1 MLRAFVI
8 VMMVGMA
15 LTVPIQNTRST
26 GISVPTA
33 SLESV
38 DSEANPQPATRQLAN
53 DPEAD
58 RNKRHLGFGGIGIG
72 VGLIGGGFSPYDNYG
87 YGGYYGGHEG
97 YYGGY
102 GNQFGGGF
110 VGPYGYGAP
119 PGFGSPYGFGGFPG
133 PYGGYA
139 SGYQYGYGSG
149 YSSGFFG

>member
-1 MLRAFVI
+1 
-8 VMMVGMA
+8 MA
-15 LTVPIQNTRST
+15 LAVPIQNSGSASVST
-26 GISVPTA
+26 

-38 DSEANPQPATRQLAN
+38 DSKATQQETRQLVN

-72 VGLIGGGFSPYDNYG
+72 VGLIGGGYSPYDNYGG

-110 VGPYGYGAP
+110 GGPYGFSAP
-119 PGFGSPYGFGGFPG
+119 HGIGSPYGYGGFPG